1 MRRAILPIPQNTGTK
16 LPVLWED
23 SDAVG
28 SLLLQPKRPA
38 NSLLSIRRAEV
49 RDWSSRIREGL
60 LRAEHEVDQDNGDE
74 DGDVGDEGSD
84 GDAGDGPDAVTVVVM
99 VMVIMLVIV
108 VMVVMVVMMLVMVW

>member
-1 MRRAILPIPQNTGTK
+1 MWAPCYCSLRGLQ
-16 LPVLWED
+16 
-23 SDAVG
+23 
-28 SLLLQPKRPA
+28 SLLFP
-38 NSLLSIRRAEV
+38 SSAEI

-84 GDAGDGPDAVTVVVM
+84 GDAGDGPDAVMVVVM

-108 VMVVMVVMMLVMVW
+108 VMVVMVVMLLVMVW